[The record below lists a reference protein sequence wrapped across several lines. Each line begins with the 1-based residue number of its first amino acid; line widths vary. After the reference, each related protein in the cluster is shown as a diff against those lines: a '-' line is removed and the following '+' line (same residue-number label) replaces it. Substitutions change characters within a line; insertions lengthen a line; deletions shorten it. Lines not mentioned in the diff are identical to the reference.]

1 MTNEQPIDDFDRGI
15 AGVARVYGEADVT
28 IDDIIEQVVL
38 PNEGGYVNDSRDAG
52 GATNFGITEAV
63 ARQNGYT
70 GPMRDMPRSFAVEVY
85 RRRYADAPGF
95 TAIGAISM
103 PVARELI
110 DTGVNMGPKVA
121 ATFLQRALN
130 GLNRNGQDY
139 ADITVDGDAGP
150 ATRAALSAYLAK
162 RGPEGEKRLL
172 ALLNAEQGERYLSL
186 AEGRA
191 ANEAFLYGWLAR
203 IEAA

>member
-1 MTNEQPIDDFDRGI
+1 M
-15 AGVARVYGEADVT
+15 T

-38 PNEGGYVNDSRDAG
+38 PNEGGYVNNAADAG
-52 GATNFGITEAV
+52 HETNFGITIAT
-63 ARQNGYT
+63 ARQQGYS
-70 GPMRDMPRSFAVEVY
+70 GPMREMPRSFAIEVY
-85 RRRYADAPGF
+85 RRQYADAPGF

-130 GLNRNGQDY
+130 GLNNQGRDY
-139 ADITVDGDAGP
+139 ADLVIDGVAGA
-150 ATRAALSAYLAK
+150 ATRAALTAFLTK
-162 RGPEGEKRLL
+162 RGPEGERRLL

-186 AEGRA
+186 AEGRQ
-191 ANEAFLYGWLAR
+191 ANEAFLFGWLAR
-203 IEAA
+203 VAA